1 MRSLIIVLELT
12 HVFTTRLV
20 LASRWYGWLREKEV
34 CRALRRVVV
43 DTCEEGLLGRGPA
56 EAVEYMDMRESLRK
70 LMARDGRR
78 RDAPQ
83 RML

>member
-1 MRSLIIVLELT
+1 V
-12 HVFTTRLV
+12 
-20 LASRWYGWLREKEV
+20 W
-34 CRALRRVVV
+34 RALRRVVV
-43 DTCEEGLLGRGPA
+43 ETCEEGLLGRRLA

-70 LMARDGRR
+70 LMAGDGRR